1 MYLMYEPYTTHYPS
15 IRSGEEL
22 VLETS
27 TLHGLNNLFCGG
39 K

>member
-1 MYLMYEPYTTHYPS
+1 MYLMYEPYTTQNPS

-27 TLHGLNNLFCGG
+27 TLQRA
-39 K
+39 

>member
-1 MYLMYEPYTTHYPS
+1 MYLMYEPYTAHNPS

-27 TLHGLNNLFCGG
+27 TLQRA
-39 K
+39 